1 MDPADIFPLLRA
13 LADGRF
19 HGGEQLARTLGLSRS
34 TVCQRLD
41 ALKSLGVECHRV
53 RGRGCRLPQPLEL
66 LDAGALA
73 ADLAADGLHIE
84 LIDHTHSTS
93 SDLLARADTLAS
105 GHVRVAEWQTA
116 GRGRQ
121 GRRWQ
126 ALPAQGLTFSLLWRF
141 SGGVQ
146 ALAGLSLA
154 LAVAVARACQ
164 ACGVDAVRVKWP
176 NDLLLHQPPHPD
188 RKLGGILVEV
198 QGDALG
204 PSVAVIGIGINVHG
218 TPGET
223 GQAAAALD
231 DATGH
236 DVTANNATGITR
248 HAVLV
253 SVLRHLAAAI
263 RRFEAE
269 GFAAFRDDWQSLHA
283 WHLHTVDVL
292 HADGSRLQGVV
303 AGIDADGAL
312 LLHTPGGRQ
321 RILSGDVSLRAAAAP
336 ILPPLAP
343 EASATL
349 R

>member
-1 MDPADIFPLLRA
+1 MDPADAFPLLRQ

-41 ALKSLGVECHRV
+41 ALEALGVECHRV
-53 RGRGCRLPQPLEL
+53 RGRGCRLPQPLDL
-66 LDAGALA
+66 LDAAALA
-73 ADLAADGLHIE
+73 ADLAVDPATERLHVE
-84 LIDHTHSTS
+84 LVDHTRSTS
-93 SDLLARADTLAS
+93 SDLLARADSLAS

-126 ALPAQGLTFSLLWRF
+126 ALPAQGLTFSLFWRF

-154 LAVAVARACQ
+154 VAVAVARACQ
-164 ACGVDAVRVKWP
+164 ACGVDVVWVKWP
-176 NDLLLHQPPHPD
+176 NDLLLHDPAQGD
-188 RKLGGILVEV
+188 RKLGGVLVDV

-204 PSVAVIGIGINVHG
+204 PSVAVIGVGLNVHSA
-218 TPGET
+218 PGDT
-223 GQAAAALD
+223 GQPAAALA
-231 DATGH
+231 DAP
-236 DVTANNATGITR
+236 ARSATDITR

-263 RRFEAE
+263 RRFETE
-269 GFAAFRDDWQSLHA
+269 GFAAFRDDWQALHA
-283 WHLHTVDVL
+283 WHRHAVDVL
-292 HADGSRLQGVV
+292 HADGRRLQGVV
-303 AGIDADGAL
+303 AGIDTGGAL
-312 LLHTPGGRQ
+312 LLETPAGRQ
-321 RILSGDVSLRAAAAP
+321 RILSGDVSLRDAATAASP
-336 ILPPLAP
+336 MLTKEP
-343 EASATL
+343 SVTL